1 MYFCVNPI
9 VNTNQSFMKFLR
21 FLALLFIGTAMISSC
36 KTQQKAFNYLENY
49 KDTTIKDEVKHT
61 EYIIQKDD
69 LLSILVYSDAADGGA
84 TDAMYNLANSG
95 GSSSAAGGTQGFLV
109 DNDGLIRFPR
119 LGTIKAIGLTKG
131 QLSEIIREKLDT
143 VLTNP
148 TVIVR
153 LLNFRVTML
162 GEVARPGSISM
173 PGERLTILEAVGL
186 SGDISIYGKKE
197 DIVVI
202 REVDGKVEYGK
213 VDLSTKSV
221 FQSPYFYL
229 RQNDVVLVNA
239 NKNKTR
245 LNDQVFNQRMGIAF
259 SIINTIA
266 LLYNVFR

>member
-1 MYFCVNPI
+1 
-9 VNTNQSFMKFLR
+9 MKFLR
-21 FLALLFIGTAMISSC
+21 LLILLFIGTAIFSSC
-36 KTQQKAFNYLENY
+36 KTQQRAFGYIENY
-49 KDTTIKDEVKHT
+49 SDTTIKDEVKYSEH
-61 EYIIQKDD
+61 IIQKDD
-69 LLSILVYSDAADGGA
+69 LLSIFVVSDAADGGI
-84 TDAMYNLANSG
+84 TDAMYNMKNAGASE
-95 GSSSAAGGTQGFLV
+95 AADKAAQGYLV
-109 DNDGLIRFPR
+109 DNDGNIRFPR
-119 LGTIKAIGLTKG
+119 LGSIKALGLSKT
-131 QLSEIIREKLDT
+131 QLSDIIQKRLDS

-213 VDLSTKSV
+213 VDLSTKSI

-229 RQNDVVLVNA
+229 RQNDVVLINA
-239 NKNKTR
+239 NKNKAR
-245 LNDQVFNQRMGIAF
+245 LNDQVFNQRMNIAF

-266 LLYNVFR
+266 LLYNIFR